1 MTDLISRTSILEELE
16 RSSVYYGEEYSEDEW
31 SMLAK
36 FERYVRSLPSHT
48 RWNAFNVRKPTSDEA
63 VRFPNS
69 NYMLEKPFP
78 KIGKEILVTDGESVW
93 IDAMYVLYGQASL
106 NRTSDFRGLKWTEIP
121 DE

>member
-1 MTDLISRTSILEELE
+1 
-16 RSSVYYGEEYSEDEW
+16 
-31 SMLAK
+31 
-36 FERYVRSLPSHT
+36 
-48 RWNAFNVRKPTSDEA
+48 
-63 VRFPNS
+63 
-69 NYMLEKPFP
+69 MLEKPFP